1 MDEMKTN
8 PPVQNSPAEP
18 PKKVRR
24 VGTMAFAVLLI
35 AGGVLLLAQ
44 QFMPKANLLAV
55 LKFAPVIL
63 IVLGIEVL
71 VYSTKPNVKLKFDW
85 LGILG
90 CAFVLVVVGTASLIP
105 LAWRW
110 LGGADRNAETHRAAG
125 RGQHVRAA
133 FRRPGAE
140 SQRDLDARQR

>member
-63 IVLGIEVL
+63 IVQMCIRDSRYPGRN
-71 VYSTKPNVKLKFDW
+71 T
-85 LGILG
+85 
-90 CAFVLVVVGTASLIP
+90 GTH
-105 LAWRW
+105 
-110 LGGADRNAETHRAAG
+110 DCKYYAG
-125 RGQHVRAA
+125 RGTRGIV
-133 FRRPGAE
+133 
-140 SQRDLDARQR
+140 